1 MQKITPGPWRVI
13 GANVYGNNLR
23 ALVPMNGAD
32 ARLIA
37 AAPDLLV
44 ALRQIADSTPEGD
57 AINTIARTALS
68 LAD

>member
-23 ALVPMNGAD
+23 ALVRMNSAD

-37 AAPDLLV
+37 AAPDLLA
-44 ALRQIADSTPEGD
+44 ALTAALDDADDWREQ
-57 AINTIARTALS
+57 ARDVIRS
-68 LAD
+68 I

>member
-13 GANVYGNNLR
+13 GANVYGNNGR

-37 AAPDLLV
+37 AAPDLLA
-44 ALRQIADSTPEGD
+44 ALTAALNDADD
-57 AINTIARTALS
+57 WRALARDVIRS
-68 LAD
+68 I

>member
-1 MQKITPGPWRVI
+1 MPKITPAPWRVI
-13 GANVYGNNLR
+13 GANVYGNNGR
-23 ALVPMNGAD
+23 ARLPMNGAD

-37 AAPDLLV
+37 AAPDLLA
-44 ALRQIADSTPEGD
+44 ALRQIADRTVDGG

>member
-1 MQKITPGPWRVI
+1 MQKITPAPWRVI

-37 AAPDLLV
+37 AAPDLLA
-44 ALRQIADSTPEGD
+44 ALTAALDDADGWREQ
-57 AINTIARTALS
+57 ARDVIRS
-68 LAD
+68 I

>member
-23 ALVPMNGAD
+23 ALVPMNSAD

-37 AAPDLLV
+37 AAPDLLA
-44 ALRQIADSTPEGD
+44 ALTAALDDADDWREQ
-57 AINTIARTALS
+57 ARDVIRS
-68 LAD
+68 I